1 MVLMLEIFDIL
12 SKLFPYFL
20 QIKSLSIYVI
30 VQEIIDVIKIRCE
43 CSVSVQ
49 LVNEVSI
56 LCWDKVSISIFLC
69 RQSEELFT
77 INERSYI
84 LIKQACTPPLL
95 NEVNINLNLRCR
107 SWRIPESGI

>member
-30 VQEIIDVIKIRCE
+30 VKEIIDVIKIRCE

-49 LVNEVSI
+49 LVDEVYI
-56 LCWDKVSISIFLC
+56 LCWDKVSISILLC

-77 INERSYI
+77 SNQGSYTD
-84 LIKQACTPPLL
+84 IKQACTPPFL
-95 NEVNINLNLRCR
+95 NEVYVNLNLRGGR
-107 SWRIPESGI
+107 WRIPESS